1 MGMKPHFS
9 LRGRALH
16 EARDS
21 QAPRQP
27 RPARRLRHPPL
38 LAALLFII
46 AMCAAPV
53 LAFAAEGSTLPNAV
67 TSMSAAEID
76 GAAPADD
83 PSRVERWN
91 ALKEAIFGKREVIDG
106 SAVVQL
112 DTPQRALDAALV
124 PLTLTITG
132 GKLVKGVYLVID
144 NNPSPLAGHIVFGP
158 KADPSTVKLRVRVNE
173 YTLIHAVAEGQDGAL
188 YSTAKFVKA
197 AGGCSAPAG
206 TDESEA
212 LRDLGEMKVRLL
224 GTFTAG
230 QPMQAQLMVRH
241 PNFNG
246 MQMNQITRMYT
257 PPRFVKTMEVRYEGA
272 NVFRLDSDIS
282 MSTDP
287 VVTFGFVPKAAGA
300 LEVRIVDSADK
311 SFEQRFDVPGAA
323 GPSASPS
330 AATHSDAAVP
340 EPADFWNGPVN
351 APTPGTLSGGTVIRA
366 SDLAALLKTDR
377 VVVVDVSSSPPRPEK
392 LAPQAVWMPPPHA
405 VIPGS
410 LWFAGVGNGTLDA
423 ATDGFYRRRLGE
435 ATANDLR
442 RPLVVYCHER
452 CWLSWNAAKRAIR
465 YGYQRV
471 YWFPDGIEGWKAAGF
486 ATSVAQPETP
496 NVATAALSRAG

>member
-1 MGMKPHFS
+1 
-9 LRGRALH
+9 
-16 EARDS
+16 
-21 QAPRQP
+21 
-27 RPARRLRHPPL
+27 LRHPPL

-46 AMCAAPV
+46 AICAAPV
-53 LAFAAEGSTLPNAV
+53 LAFAGEGSALPNTL

-76 GAAPADD
+76 GAAPADH
-83 PSRVERWN
+83 PSRTERWN
-91 ALKEAIFGKREVIDG
+91 ALQDAIFGKREVLEG

-112 DTPQRALDAALV
+112 DAPPRALDAALV

-144 NNPSPLAGHIVFGP
+144 NNPSPLAAHLTFGP
-158 KADPSTVKLRVRVNE
+158 KADPGTVKLRVRVNE

-188 YSTAKFVKA
+188 YGTAKFVKA

-206 TDESEA
+206 ADESEA
-212 LRDLGEMKVRLL
+212 LRNLGEMKVRLL
-224 GTFTAG
+224 GTFSAG
-230 QPMQAQLMVRH
+230 QPLQAQLMVRH

-246 MQMNQITRMYT
+246 MQMNQITRMVT
-257 PPRFVKTMEVRYEGA
+257 PARFIKTMEVRYEGA

-282 MSTDP
+282 LSTDP

-300 LEVRIVDSADK
+300 LEVHVVDSEDK
-311 SFEQRFDVPGAA
+311 TFEQRFEVPAAA
-323 GPSASPS
+323 GPSATPS
-330 AATHSDAAVP
+330 AATNTGAAVA
-340 EPADFWNGPVN
+340 EPADFWMGPVN
-351 APTPGTLSGGTVIRA
+351 APTPNTLSGAIVIRT
-366 SDLAALLKTDR
+366 SDVATLLKTDR
-377 VVVVDVSSSPPRPEK
+377 TVVVDVSNSSPRPEK

-410 LWFAGVGNGTLDA
+410 LWLAGVGGGTLDA
-423 ATDGFYRRRLGE
+423 ATDGFYRRRLSE
-435 ATANDLR
+435 ATANDLS

-486 ATSVAQPETP
+486 STAVAQPETP
-496 NVATAALSRAG
+496 NVATAALSRTG